1 MCRLG
6 IPQVSQVT
14 TQLVSY
20 SEICSQTC
28 YIYLLALES
37 LKAQNIFSL
46 FGHIHLSALYF
57 SRSVAMESCPSLLLL
72 KYLCY
77 WNIFDA
83 KASKDE
89 WWAMSVLWPANIQN
103 RRRQHRMFSSLH
115 SWIDIAS
122 LSIFPTQ
129 RSSSWS
135 HVCVL
140 TCECPKLTASSVMF
154 VSVCSCADIPPFW
167 LFLTQKLKI
176 TGRKTHV
183 RFLSCEYPKFTSRT
197 PYVVLLTLTLAFCLW
212 ASMSFLH
219 TFVFPPLIFNLS
231 PLYTPSSQDL
241 KISKTVDQH
250 PYLSSC
256 VWGLKSNMECHMF
269 LCSAPTYIWALWILS
284 RTQSYCWW
292 LAFFFLPLLC
302 AIHLFSKNLQLRIA
316 NHHGDARCIFFWS
329 QRPQT

>member
-20 SEICSQTC
+20 SEICSQSC

-57 SRSVAMESCPSLLLL
+57 SSSVAMESCPSLLLL

-154 VSVCSCADIPPFW
+154 FSVCSCADVPLFW
-167 LFLTQKLKI
+167 LYLLWKHKSLDEEYISVFWRVNISNSRREHRMLSFFQMRTFLFLFDIFDSTLEYQMRCPTSVFWPVSVQKKTWVTQNVPCLWSRARMSTLWLWLKTFNITYVCFLT
-176 TGRKTHV
+176 
-183 RFLSCEYPKFTSRT
+183 SEYP
-197 PYVVLLTLTLAFCLW
+197 
-212 ASMSFLH
+212 
-219 TFVFPPLIFNLS
+219 N
-231 PLYTPSSQDL
+231 
-241 KISKTVDQH
+241 
-250 PYLSSC
+250 
-256 VWGLKSNMECHMF
+256 
-269 LCSAPTYIWALWILS
+269 
-284 RTQSYCWW
+284 
-292 LAFFFLPLLC
+292 
-302 AIHLFSKNLQLRIA
+302 
-316 NHHGDARCIFFWS
+316 
-329 QRPQT
+329 